1 MRKPLTPT
9 TETIVLEQKWEL
21 PGVWKTESGGS
32 EPRPAR
38 RSGATL
44 TFVVGLVAVAAIA
57 ISAWVYTQT
66 QRDLNRVATDI
77 AQIRLSL
84 QLFGQQRPGDI
95 AVPASDTLQDLSNR
109 IGILEQDWRSQSA
122 GAAAQPAA
130 TAAAT
135 TGPQTDCIP
144 QGTRF
149 LVASGDSYAICG
161 TPAVVAVTEV
171 AASYVSFTDGT
182 IITAGGN
189 AILTGTQCTLAVV
202 SSGADGMTGYAE
214 LRVGC

>member
-1 MRKPLTPT
+1 MD
-9 TETIVLEQKWEL
+9 EKWAL
-21 PGVWKTESGGS
+21 PGVSKSDIGAPETGNTK
-32 EPRPAR
+32 PAQSAR
-38 RSGATL
+38 LLVFA
-44 TFVVGLVAVAAIA
+44 VGLVAVAAIA
-57 ISAWVYTQT
+57 TSAWVYAET

-84 QLFGQQRPGDI
+84 QLFGQQQRSGDI
-95 AVPASDTLQDLSNR
+95 AVPASDTVQDLSNR
-109 IGILEQDWRSQSA
+109 LAILEQNWRGQTPAS
-122 GAAAQPAA
+122 GTAALPATPGAA
-130 TAAAT
+130 TAS

-144 QGTRF
+144 QGKRF
-149 LVASGDSYAICG
+149 LVANGDSYPICG

-171 AASYVSFTDGT
+171 AATYVSFTDGT

-189 AILTGTQCTLAVV
+189 AILKGTQCTLAVV

>member
-1 MRKPLTPT
+1 M
-9 TETIVLEQKWEL
+9 ETIPVDDKWTL
-21 PGVWKTESGGS
+21 PGVTKSDIDGPEG
-32 EPRPAR
+32 RPAKPSPWTR
-38 RSGATL
+38 IFIFT
-44 TFVVGLVAVAAIA
+44 VGLVAVAAIA
-57 ISAWVYTQT
+57 ASAWVYSET

-84 QLFGQQRPGDI
+84 QLFSQQRPGDI
-95 AVPASDTLQDLSNR
+95 AVPTSDTLQDLGNR
-109 IGILEQDWRSQSA
+109 LAILEQNWRGQPP
-122 GAAAQPAA
+122 AAAPSATPDAA
-130 TAAAT
+130 TAT

-161 TPAVVAVTEV
+161 TPAVVEVTAV
-171 AASYVSFTDGT
+171 AATYVSFTDGT
-182 IITAGGN
+182 IVTAGGN
-189 AILTGTQCTLAVV
+189 AILKGTQCTLAVV

>member
-1 MRKPLTPT
+1 MD
-9 TETIVLEQKWEL
+9 EKWAL
-21 PGVWKTESGGS
+21 PGVSKSDTGAPESVS
-32 EPRPAR
+32 AKRAQSPRL
-38 RSGATL
+38 L

-57 ISAWVYTQT
+57 ASAWVYADT

-84 QLFGQQRPGDI
+84 QLFGQQQRSGDI

-109 IGILEQDWRSQSA
+109 LAILEQNWRGQA
-122 GAAAQPAA
+122 PAANGTAALPAVPGAAAA
-130 TAAAT
+130 TAS
-135 TGPQTDCIP
+135 GPQTDCIP
-144 QGTRF
+144 QGKRF
-149 LVASGDSYAICG
+149 LVANGDSYPICG
-161 TPAVVAVTEV
+161 TTAVVAVTEV
-171 AASYVSFTDGT
+171 AATYVSFTDGT

-189 AILTGTQCTLAVV
+189 AILKGTQCTLAVV

>member
-1 MRKPLTPT
+1 MF
-9 TETIVLEQKWEL
+9 
-21 PGVWKTESGGS
+21 
-32 EPRPAR
+32 A
-38 RSGATL
+38 
-44 TFVVGLVAVAAIA
+44 VGLAAVAAIA
-57 ISAWVYTQT
+57 ASAWVYAET

-109 IGILEQDWRSQSA
+109 LAILEENWRGQAPAGGTAALPATA
-122 GAAAQPAA
+122 GA
-130 TAAAT
+130 TTAAT

-144 QGTRF
+144 QGKRF
-149 LVASGDSYAICG
+149 LVASGDSYPICG
-161 TPAVVAVTEV
+161 TPAVVDVTEV
-171 AASYVSFTDGT
+171 AATYVSFKDGT

-214 LRVGC
+214 LRVAC

>member
-1 MRKPLTPT
+1 MD
-9 TETIVLEQKWEL
+9 EKWAL
-21 PGVWKTESGGS
+21 PGVSKSDTGAPE
-32 EPRPAR
+32 RPAR
-38 RSGATL
+38 PSRL
-44 TFVVGLVAVAAIA
+44 PIIFTFGVGLLAVVAIA
-57 ISAWVYTQT
+57 ASAWVYTET

-95 AVPASDTLQDLSNR
+95 ALPASDRLQDLSNR
-109 IGILEQDWRSQSA
+109 LAILEQDWRGQAPTA
-122 GAAAQPAA
+122 GAAAPSTA
-130 TAAAT
+130 TPSTASAGA
-135 TGPQTDCIP
+135 QTDCIP

-149 LVASGDSYAICG
+149 LVASGDSYPICG
-161 TPAVVAVTEV
+161 TSAVVAVTEV
-171 AASYVSFTDGT
+171 AATYVSFTDGL

-189 AILTGTQCTLAVV
+189 AILTGTKCTLAVV

>member
-1 MRKPLTPT
+1 MD
-9 TETIVLEQKWEL
+9 EKWAL
-21 PGVWKTESGGS
+21 PGVSKSDIGAPE
-32 EPRPAR
+32 RPAR
-38 RSGATL
+38 TARLPAIF
-44 TFVVGLVAVAAIA
+44 TFVVGLIAVVAIA
-57 ISAWVYTQT
+57 ASAWVYSET

-95 AVPASDTLQDLSNR
+95 AVPASDRLQDLSNR
-109 IGILEQDWRSQSA
+109 LAILEQNWRGQA
-122 GAAAQPAA
+122 PATGAAALPATPGAA
-130 TAAAT
+130 TSA

-149 LVASGDSYAICG
+149 LVAAGDSYPICG
-161 TPAVVAVTEV
+161 TSAVVAVTEV
-171 AASYVSFTDGT
+171 AATYVSFTDGL

-189 AILTGTQCTLAVV
+189 ALLTGTKCTLAVV

>member
-1 MRKPLTPT
+1 M
-9 TETIVLEQKWEL
+9 ETIVLEQKWEL
-21 PGVWKTESGGS
+21 PGVWKA
-32 EPRPAR
+32 EPGVPETRPAR
-38 RSGATL
+38 RAGTAL
-44 TFVVGLVAVAAIA
+44 IFVVGLVAVAAIA
-57 ISAWVYTQT
+57 VSAWVYTET
-66 QRDLNRVATDI
+66 QRDLNRVASDI

-95 AVPASDTLQDLSNR
+95 AVPASDAVQDLSNR
-109 IGILEQDWRSQSA
+109 LSILEQAWRA
-122 GAAAQPAA
+122 ETPATGDAAQPAA
-130 TAAAT
+130 TAS

-161 TPAVVAVTEV
+161 TPAVVAVSEV

-189 AILTGTQCTLAVV
+189 AFLTGTKCTLAVV